1 MESFLAG
8 CRAAL
13 QDHVQSRRVV
23 HVVLGNEACDLD
35 SMVSALVLAY
45 FLAKTSPDSEAA
57 FVPIL
62 NIPQADFP
70 LRTESTFLLLQQRI
84 PEEVLVF
91 RDEIDLAGLHKA
103 GLLSM
108 TLVDHHILPSKDA
121 ALEAAVV
128 EVMDHRPLEWERPP
142 PCRVTAELV
151 GSCATL
157 VTERLLQAQVPTL
170 DGQIAAM
177 LYGTILLDCVNM
189 AVEAGKVT
197 PRDARCVSRLE
208 SLFSELQPRNRVFD
222 ALQRAK
228 FDVSGL
234 TTEQMLRKDLKSLA
248 SKKAT
253 VAISAVYMSLQ
264 DFLHRPGIERDLA
277 AFCHQKG
284 FDLLIAMTIFFGDH
298 KKPFRQLAVYS
309 QQAGFQDAVC
319 QALERSSNP
328 SLGLTPLE
336 THCPTVRAY
345 QQGNTSASRKKVL
358 PIVRE
363 FLHQWVRPSP
373 TGPGMQPELSGC
385 VPPTRVDPQG
395 AGCRDPRGAAKDA
408 PKPPRLGEEAAE
420 EDTLLPPTPMNSLVD
435 ECPLHQ
441 GLPEVSPEAIFERV
455 NRIAIDRSSGGRSPE
470 KK

>member
-1 MESFLAG
+1 MESFLEG

-13 QDHVQSRRVV
+13 QDHVQSKRAV

-45 FLAKTSPDSEAA
+45 FLAKTSLDSEAA
-57 FVPIL
+57 FVPVL
-62 NIPQADFP
+62 NIPRVDFP
-70 LRTESTFLLLQQRI
+70 LRTESAFLLHQQRI
-84 PEEVLVF
+84 PEKVLVF
-91 RDEIDLAGLHKA
+91 RDEIDLAGLNKA

-121 ALEAAVV
+121 ELEAAVV
-128 EVMDHRPLEWERPP
+128 EVLDHRPLEWERPP

-157 VTERLLQAQVPTL
+157 VAERLLQARVPTL
-170 DGQIAAM
+170 DSQIAA
-177 LYGTILLDCVNM
+177 LLHGTILLDCVNM
-189 AVEAGKVT
+189 AVEASKVT
-197 PRDARCVSRLE
+197 PKDARCVSRLE
-208 SLFSELQPRNRVFD
+208 SMFPELQPRNQVFD
-222 ALQRAK
+222 TLQRAK

-253 VAISAVYMSLQ
+253 VAISAVYVALQ
-264 DFLHRPGIERDLA
+264 DFLHRPGLEQDLA
-277 AFCHQKG
+277 AFCHQRG
-284 FDLLIAMTIFFGDH
+284 FSLLVAMTISFGDD

-309 QQAGFQDAVC
+309 QQGQLQDAVC

-328 SLGLTPLE
+328 SLSLSQLE
-336 THCPTVRAY
+336 SPCSSVRAY
-345 QQGNTSASRKKVL
+345 QQANTSASRKKVL
-358 PIVRE
+358 PIIRE
-363 FLHQWVRPSP
+363 FLTQWAGASP
-373 TGPGMQPELSGC
+373 TGPSMQPAVSSR
-385 VPPTRVDPQG
+385 VPPARVDSQG
-395 AGCRDPRGAAKDA
+395 TGSHDPSGATKEP
-408 PKPPRLGEEAAE
+408 PKPLRLGEDAAD

-455 NRIAIDRSSGGRSPE
+455 NRIATDRSLGRRSPE

>member
-1 MESFLAG
+1 MESFLEG

-13 QDHVQSRRVV
+13 QDHVQSKRAV

-35 SMVSALVLAY
+35 SMISALVLAY
-45 FLAKTSPDSEAA
+45 FLAKTSLDSEAA
-57 FVPIL
+57 FVPVL
-62 NIPQADFP
+62 NIPRVDFP
-70 LRTESTFLLLQQRI
+70 LRTESAFLLHQQRI
-84 PEEVLVF
+84 PEKVLVF
-91 RDEIDLAGLHKA
+91 RDEIDLAGLNKA

-121 ALEAAVV
+121 GLEAAVV
-128 EVMDHRPLEWERPP
+128 EVLDHRPLEWERPP

-157 VTERLLQAQVPTL
+157 VAERLLQAGVPTL
-170 DGQIAAM
+170 DSQIAA
-177 LYGTILLDCVNM
+177 LLHGTILLDCVNM

-197 PRDARCVSRLE
+197 PKDARCVSRLE
-208 SLFSELQPRNRVFD
+208 SMFPELQPRNQVFD

-253 VAISAVYMSLQ
+253 VAISAVYVALQ
-264 DFLHRPGIERDLA
+264 DFLHRPGLEQDLA
-277 AFCHQKG
+277 AFCHQRG
-284 FDLLIAMTIFFGDH
+284 FSLLVAMTISFGDR
-298 KKPFRQLAVYS
+298 KKPFRQLAVFS
-309 QQAGFQDAVC
+309 QQGQLQDAVSGISTRIPDPSANLSGC
-319 QALERSSNP
+319 SS
-328 SLGLTPLE
+328 
-336 THCPTVRAY
+336 VRAY
-345 QQGNTSASRKKVL
+345 QQANTTASRKKVL

-363 FLHQWVRPSP
+363 FLTQWAGASP
-373 TGPGMQPELSGC
+373 TGPSMQPAVSSR
-385 VPPTRVDPQG
+385 VPPARVDSQG
-395 AGCRDPRGAAKDA
+395 TGSRDPCGAAKEP
-408 PKPPRLGEEAAE
+408 PKPLRLGEDPAD

-441 GLPEVSPEAIFERV
+441 GLPEVSPEVIFERV
-455 NRIAIDRSSGGRSPE
+455 NRIATDRSLGRRSPE